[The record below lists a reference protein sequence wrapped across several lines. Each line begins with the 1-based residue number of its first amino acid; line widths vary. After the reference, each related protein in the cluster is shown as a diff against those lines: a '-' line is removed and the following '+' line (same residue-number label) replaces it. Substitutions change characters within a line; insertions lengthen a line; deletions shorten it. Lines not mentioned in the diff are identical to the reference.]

1 MKNFDKIIFDAKVS
15 DRKILEVPVNTL
27 VPAGYNPAERTKMG
41 KAFKRLVATVIKYG
55 VIQPIVITAGREI
68 VDGHRRLAAAV
79 AAGIHYVDCI
89 ILPESVDKDEVFGDM
104 NTTPMKMG
112 GKGWLYA
119 YQYGLRKLPDEEEAR
134 CRELKDLMGKDGIEE
149 LIENKIGT
157 NILPFCKSIRSEGV
171 SMKLAEVIRQVV
183 RRKLVNKLNAIKRMD
198 IPQSDKLQYINA
210 ALYGEERQRVGSVWD
225 AIDPGWEEQ
234 PIQLVFQPAK

>member
-1 MKNFDKIIFDAKVS
+1 MKVLDKIIFDAKVS
-15 DRKILEVPVNTL
+15 ERKILEVPVGTL
-27 VPAGYNPAERTKMG
+27 IRADYNPAERTKMT
-41 KAFKRLVATVIKYG
+41 KQFAKLVDTVVKYG
-55 VIQPIVITAGREI
+55 VIQPIVITADREV

-79 AAGIHYVDCI
+79 SAGLQTIDCI
-89 ILPESVDKDEVFGDM
+89 ILPPMVNKDEVFGDM
-104 NTTPMKMG
+104 NTTAMKIG

-119 YQYGLRKLPDEEEAR
+119 YHYGLRKVPEAEEAR

-198 IPQSDKLQYINA
+198 IPQADKLQYINA
-210 ALYGEERQRVGSVWD
+210 VLHGEEQRQRFDSVWD
-225 AIDPGWEEQ
+225 AIGEDSCPVSE
-234 PIQLVFQPAK
+234 PDYPRT